1 MTYLYNRWK
10 EKSRLETSLDELK
23 LSMELMD
30 RNIKNEISHI
40 VQAQAAE
47 LRNTIRNSCKHHIK
61 IGWITLDEKQDI
73 MACHEAYQRI
83 VTSFGIPNGV
93 TEDIFNQMRELPNYE
108 PTDKKK

>member
-30 RNIKNEISHI
+30 RDIKNEISHI

-47 LRNTIRNSCKHHIK
+47 LRNTIRNSCKYHIK
-61 IGWITLDEKQDI
+61 VGWITLDEKQDI

-83 VTSFGIPNGV
+83 ITSFGIPNGV

-108 PTDKKK
+108 TMDKKK